1 MARVDIFDPWDMATE
16 TSEHLLDDDEPGFEP
31 IMDCSDLILP

>member
-1 MARVDIFDPWDMATE
+1 MALVEIFDPCDIATD
-16 TSEHLLDDDEPGFEP
+16 TSEHLLDDEEPGFEP